1 VSGGARGEEE
11 GIAEDAGEDE
21 LAVLRRNEERL
32 RAELREARSLV
43 VQSQREL
50 ERARGVLAE
59 ARANA
64 ALLRA
69 HIATICC

>member
-1 VSGGARGEEE
+1 MMGRVGEGGDERGEE
-11 GIAEDAGEDE
+11 
-21 LAVLRRNEERL
+21 LALLRRTEEAL

-50 ERARGVLAE
+50 ERARGVLAQVT
-59 ARANA
+59 ADA

-69 HIATICC
+69 HFATICC

>member
-1 VSGGARGEEE
+1 MTAG
-11 GIAEDAGEDE
+11 AGEGADERDEE
-21 LAVLRRNEERL
+21 LALLRRSEEVL

-50 ERARGVLAE
+50 ERARGVLAQVI
-59 ARANA
+59 ADA

-69 HIATICC
+69 QFATICC

>member
-1 VSGGARGEEE
+1 VSAGVGEGGDERDE
-11 GIAEDAGEDE
+11 E
-21 LAVLRRNEERL
+21 LALLRRTEEAL

-50 ERARGVLAE
+50 ERARGVLARVT
-59 ARANA
+59 ADA

-69 HIATICC
+69 RFATICC

>member
-1 VSGGARGEEE
+1 MSRG
-11 GIAEDAGEDE
+11 AGEGGDERDDE
-21 LAVLRRNEERL
+21 LALLRRSEDAL

-50 ERARGVLAE
+50 ERARGMLAQVT
-59 ARANA
+59 ADA

-69 HIATICC
+69 QFATICC